1 MTKLGR
7 RARKRRAMQREA
19 SCNAAID
26 RYPLHVTVDGPTKPR
41 KLLFTWDLDADFM
54 AELLSLHKT
63 QGPS

>member
-1 MTKLGR
+1 
-7 RARKRRAMQREA
+7 MQREA